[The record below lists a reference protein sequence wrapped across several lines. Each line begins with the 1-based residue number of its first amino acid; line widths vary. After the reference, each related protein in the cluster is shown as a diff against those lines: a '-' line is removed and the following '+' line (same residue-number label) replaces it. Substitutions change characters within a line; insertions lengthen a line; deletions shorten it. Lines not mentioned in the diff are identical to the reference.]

1 MTVVPAF
8 TVKVPGVKVKLTMFI
23 VLPEAVVELLVFD
36 VEQLVR
42 PINNNAVSVKVFIN
56 TIFFIFISSLD
67 YLRGLFGYLIFRPV
81 FSIWSDILPGIIYVK
96 IEYLKLHTL

>member
-1 MTVVPAF
+1 MTVVPTL

-23 VLPEAVVELLVFD
+23 VLPEVVVAVVELLVFEA
-36 VEQLVR
+36 EQLVG
-42 PINNNAVSVKVFIN
+42 PINNNAVSVKVIIN

-81 FSIWSDILPGIIYVK
+81 FSIWSDIFAGN
-96 IEYLKLHTL
+96 YLC